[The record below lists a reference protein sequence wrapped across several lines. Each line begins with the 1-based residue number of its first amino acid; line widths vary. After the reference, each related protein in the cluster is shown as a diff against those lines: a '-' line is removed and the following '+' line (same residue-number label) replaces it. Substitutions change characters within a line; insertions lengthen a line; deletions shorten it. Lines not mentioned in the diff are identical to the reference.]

1 MVKNK
6 VKKTKKAKLTI
17 SNAKGIIYKDILWY
31 YDTNNDFL
39 EAWPGFKLWIS
50 VEEANRI
57 R

>member
-6 VKKTKKAKLTI
+6 VKKTKLII

-39 EAWPGFKLWIS
+39 EAWPGFKLWIA
-50 VEEANRI
+50 VEKANRV

>member
-6 VKKTKKAKLTI
+6 VKKAKLTI

-39 EAWPGFKLWIS
+39 EAWPGFKLWIA
-50 VEEANRI
+50 VEEASKVR
-57 R
+57 

>member
-1 MVKNK
+1 MAKNK

-31 YDTNNDFL
+31 YDTHNDFL
-39 EAWPGFKLWIS
+39 EAWPGFKLWIA
-50 VEEANRI
+50 VEEANRV

>member
-31 YDTNNDFL
+31 YDTHNDFL
-39 EAWPGFKLWIS
+39 EAWPGFKLWIA
-50 VEEANRI
+50 VEEASKVR
-57 R
+57 

>member
-6 VKKTKKAKLTI
+6 VKKTKLTI
-17 SNAKGIIYKDILWY
+17 STKGIIYKDILWY

-39 EAWPGFKLWIS
+39 EAWPGFKLWIA
-50 VEEANRI
+50 VEKANRV